1 METNTASGTVP
12 QSHTTPN
19 IEVSVPLTHK
29 PVQQY
34 TNPRNMQL
42 ERQGAETVPVS
53 ERYPEIRCGQC
64 EWCGTVDP
72 NYPAH
77 LQYKL
82 CPHYRGMDMACIY
95 CPPEKDQVEVL
106 RMSMLQVAG
115 HPSKPGV
122 LIAWCNST
130 ECSKKHI
137 ERFKVSR

>member
-1 METNTASGTVP
+1 MNEETASGTAP
-12 QSHTTPN
+12 QTRMTPN
-19 IEVSVPLTHK
+19 IEVSVPLTPK
-29 PVQQY
+29 PVQQW

-42 ERQGAETVPVS
+42 ERQGAETVPSS

-64 EWCGTVDP
+64 EWCGVVDS

-82 CPHYRGMDMACIY
+82 CPHYRGMDMKCIY
-95 CPPEKDQVEVL
+95 CPAEKDQIEVL
-106 RMSMLQVAG
+106 RMSMLKVAG
-115 HPSKPGV
+115 HPYKPGV

-137 ERFKVSR
+137 ERFKISQ